1 MVSETIMTRAAT
13 SFGTPLFLYNQ
24 SDIVSAAKSL
34 MQALPGKARLLYSIK
49 ANPNPAILKLLA
61 QTGLLFEVASEG
73 ELHHILN
80 IGIKSESIVFSGQGK
95 SIEGIQLAVEKS
107 VKVIN
112 VESIRELSD
121 IKLCCERLGK
131 RQSVMLRVNP
141 KMDNHNSVLKMGG
154 VPSPYGIDEE
164 QIEGVIANFHSNN
177 VQIVGLFMYAGSQY
191 FDENSILD
199 NTAYLLDL
207 AYSIHQRLHISMSS
221 LDFGGGFGIPEDKS
235 EKELDLIKLSEGMC
249 RLFANEK
256 INWLG
261 EHCDLFFESG
271 RFLVAKSAVY
281 IARVVDA
288 KMSRGVRYVILD
300 GGINNLGI
308 KQLQYRTFEPKVT
321 VLSKD
326 VAEKEYVTIV
336 GPTCTPID
344 IVCKNVLLPKIN
356 IGDLIMIEDCGA
368 YSAYFSPIYFCGHDS
383 PAEVLYHD
391 IEDKIMLIKSR
402 GDKCYACGYGFIV

>member
-1 MVSETIMTRAAT
+1 MISETIMTRAAT

-24 SDIVSAAKSL
+24 SEIVSAAKSL

-61 QTGLLFEVASEG
+61 HTGLLFEVASEG
-73 ELHHILN
+73 ELRHILN
-80 IGIKSESIVFSGQGK
+80 VGIQPESIVFSGQGK

-107 VKVIN
+107 VKAIN

-121 IKLCCERLGK
+121 IKLCCERLSK

-164 QIEGVIANFHSNN
+164 QIENVITNFHSKN

-199 NTAYLLDL
+199 NVAYLLDL
-207 AYSIHQRLHISMSS
+207 AHSIHQRLHISISS
-221 LDFGGGFGIPEDKS
+221 LDFGGGFGIPEDES
-235 EKELDLIKLSEGMC
+235 EKELDLIKLSEEMC

-256 INWLG
+256 NWLG
-261 EHCDLFFESG
+261 EHCDLYFESG
-271 RFLVAKSAVY
+271 RFIVAKSAVY
-281 IARVVDA
+281 IARVIDT

-326 VAEKEYVTIV
+326 TSKKEYVTIV

-344 IVCKNVLLPKIN
+344 VVCKNVLLPKID
-356 IGDLIMIEDCGA
+356 IGDLVMIEDCGA
-368 YSAYFSPIYFCGHDS
+368 YMAYFSPIYFCGHDS
-383 PAEVLYHD
+383 PAEVMYYD
-391 IEDKIMLIKSR
+391 TEDKIIPIKLR
-402 GDKCYACGYGFIV
+402 GDKYHACGYGFVD